1 MGSATPHQDLGAEQ
15 VPKGQEGWWPQG
27 AWHGGKKA
35 QGGERWGGRGRGWG
49 LPMSPRPLC
58 RPFQPSPLLAS
69 RPGLSP
75 PPGTTPL
82 AVAPATAPT
91 LRPWES
97 FLLLLKPKIPPC
109 LRMTIHFQKSM
120 LFTLTRTLTHTHSHT
135 HTHPSLW
142 CPRAWGW
149 AVGVGVDPGTREHPC
164 VHACAHAGARAQGP
178 CAPSLAVSCHRL
190 STQRLKAPLAAVRA
204 PQFGALMGPQ
214 TVRACESLKFPRGPQ
229 GTL

>member
-1 MGSATPHQDLGAEQ
+1 MAPRGLARGQKGTRRGALGRAGPWLGAPNVATASLQ
-15 VPKGQEGWWPQG
+15 
-27 AWHGGKKA
+27 A
-35 QGGERWGGRGRGWG
+35 
-49 LPMSPRPLC
+49 LPAIAPARP
-58 RPFQPSPLLAS
+58 PAS
-69 RPGLSP
+69 LSP
-75 PPGTTPL
+75 PPGPTPL

-109 LRMTIHFQKSM
+109 LRMTIHFQKST

-190 STQRLKAPLAAVRA
+190 STQRLKAPLAAARA
-204 PQFGALMGPQ
+204 QQFGALMG
-214 TVRACESLKFPRGPQ
+214 SGWL
-229 GTL
+229 